1 MKIFR
6 VNFHLPSFYG
16 DADAEVKGAAVKQRL
31 EELIADLPTARK
43 EEAPYKC
50 QYLMSEKD
58 LLTVLSTVE
67 VYSYGNE
74 PSIEKVELVMDIADP
89 MKAVRPL
96 LERMELAASRL
107 TADAGQAPAP
117 AFNSHTNSPIPGP
130 HLLGISRVM
139 IAEDC
144 CTDRLQELLDEGW
157 RLIAICPQEAR
168 RPDYVLGRYGEF
180 GAKYG
185 SAGRGEG

>member
-6 VNFHLPSFYG
+6 VTFHLPSFYG
-16 DADAEVKGAAVKQRL
+16 DADAEMKKAVVAQHL
-31 EELIADLPTARK
+31 DELVAGLPTARK
-43 EEAPYKC
+43 EEVSYKC

-74 PSIEKVELVMDIADP
+74 PSVEKVELVMDMADP
-89 MKAVRPL
+89 MEAVRHM

-107 TADAGQAPAP
+107 TAEAGQALAP
-117 AFNSHTNSPIPGP
+117 AFNAYTNSPIPGP

-144 CTDRLQELLDEGW
+144 CTDTLQTLLDEGW

-180 GAKYG
+180 GVKYG
-185 SAGRGEG
+185 SAGRG